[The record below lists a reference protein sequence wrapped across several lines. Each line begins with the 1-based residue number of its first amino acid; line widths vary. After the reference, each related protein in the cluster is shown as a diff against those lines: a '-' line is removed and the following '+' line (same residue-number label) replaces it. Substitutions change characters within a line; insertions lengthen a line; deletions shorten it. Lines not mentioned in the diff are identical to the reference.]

1 MPIIP
6 DYLAYELPA
15 KPKQPIE
22 YIVVTI
28 REKQGKVLLH
38 TFDHHE
44 AQKLA
49 TKIRAAGGAVTV
61 FRSTKL

>member
-1 MPIIP
+1 MPFFRDTNAI
-6 DYLAYELPA
+6 LA

-22 YIVVTI
+22 YIVVAI
-28 REKQGKVLLH
+28 RENQGKVLLH
-38 TFDHHE
+38 TFDHYE

-49 TKIRAAGGAVTV
+49 TKIRAAGGSVTV

>member
-1 MPIIP
+1 MPFFRDTNAI
-6 DYLAYELPA
+6 LA

-22 YIVVTI
+22 YIVVSDTNS
-28 REKQGKVLLH
+28 RVLLS
-38 TFDHHE
+38 TENRYE

-49 TKIRAAGGAVTV
+49 TKIRAAGGSVTV